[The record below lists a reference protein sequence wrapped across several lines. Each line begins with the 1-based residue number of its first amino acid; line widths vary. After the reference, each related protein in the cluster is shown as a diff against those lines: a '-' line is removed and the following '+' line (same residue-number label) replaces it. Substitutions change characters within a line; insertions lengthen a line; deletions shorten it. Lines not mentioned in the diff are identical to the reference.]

1 MEKSWSQLADRCSL
15 FFDAPDGLYK
25 ELLRE
30 AEQELA
36 NKCSLYTKHYTYK
49 IGTAEDSNALQ
60 LPNDYKS
67 MIGVWVDGDLI
78 KRVEK
83 TQWDFNKGTLD
94 AYPVMT
100 VGTGTPEFYDLTN
113 GFLVLDKTPSAST
126 TVDVYYKATLS
137 TPAVSTIGGISKP
150 ALILPVSTGK
160 VYINTSLGAELNG
173 TNVVYE
179 DNGDFNRNDDIVYTI
194 SSSGGFPSSY
204 PSPSQLT
211 DFEHQVANNIK
222 GRTSGNQSWAYYV
235 GSDDTWTTEP
245 ITEAHIQQ
253 GWIENYSSIAPVIE
267 GDYHLALCDY
277 ALYIASAKTQPD
289 LSMKHQ
295 QIWEKRIRE
304 TLNDNLDKELPIGM
318 KEEI

>member
-25 ELLRE
+25 ELLKE

-36 NKCSLYTKHYTYK
+36 SKCSLYTNHYTYK
-49 IGTAEDSNALQ
+49 ATTSEISNALQ

-83 TQWDFNKGTLD
+83 TQWDFNKGTYSQ
-94 AYPVMT
+94 YPVMS
-100 VGTGTPEFYDLTN
+100 VDSVTPEFYDLTI

-126 TVDVYYKATLS
+126 TVDVYYKATIPL
-137 TPAVSTIGGISKP
+137 GRISKP
-150 ALILPVSTGK
+150 TLIVPNDSGD
-160 VYINTSLGAELNG
+160 VYINTSLGSELNG
-173 TNVVYE
+173 LTVTYE
-179 DNGDFNRNDDIVYTI
+179 DEGSYDIYTNI
-194 SSSGGFPSSY
+194 TYSSTPNNY
-204 PSPSQLT
+204 PSPTQLNDWFSQM
-211 DFEHQVANNIK
+211 
-222 GRTSGNQSWAYYV
+222 SGNIYGKLGHNTFWMKYS
-235 GSDDTWTTEP
+235 GTNDTTIDE
-245 ITEAHIQQ
+245 EHIQQ
-253 GWIENYSSIAPVIE
+253 GWIENYSSIAPVID

-304 TLNDNLDKELPIGM
+304 TLNDNLDKELPI
-318 KEEI
+318 